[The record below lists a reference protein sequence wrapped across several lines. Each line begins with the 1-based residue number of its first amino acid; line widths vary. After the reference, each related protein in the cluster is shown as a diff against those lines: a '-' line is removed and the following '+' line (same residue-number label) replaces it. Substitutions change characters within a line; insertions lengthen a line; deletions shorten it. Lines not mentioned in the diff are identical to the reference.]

1 MMNLFF
7 DQHKL
12 QEDSLN
18 LHLSSSANQLA
29 YLEGQNTCV
38 VTSCK
43 QQYPRKAAAAQ
54 EKDLYFGNFEMKRK
68 VNVTQGASDKQLSF
82 TRILLS
88 IRQVQVKRHSI

>member
-18 LHLSSSANQLA
+18 LHLSSSENQLA

-54 EKDLYFGNFEMKRK
+54 ERLIIWQF
-68 VNVTQGASDKQLSF
+68 
-82 TRILLS
+82 
-88 IRQVQVKRHSI
+88 

>member
-12 QEDSLN
+12 QEDFLN
-18 LHLSSSANQLA
+18 VHLASSAIRLA

-54 EKDLYFGNFEMKRK
+54 EKKNLLFGNCQMKWE
-68 VNVTQGASDKQLSF
+68 VNMT
-82 TRILLS
+82 
-88 IRQVQVKRHSI
+88 

>member
-18 LHLSSSANQLA
+18 LHLSSSANQIA
-29 YLEGQNTCV
+29 HLEGQNTCV

-54 EKDLYFGNFEMKRK
+54 ERLIIGNFEMKRE

-88 IRQVQVKRHSI
+88 MNGEDMN